1 MVGYTKKLRRKKQL
15 YYAEHREE
23 LLAKKKAEYRAK
35 HPKGL
40 RRKTAAAGE
49 SRRKGTS
56 KSKSKP
62 NSTDYY
68 ARHREEILLKRKQR
82 YQDNR
87 EEILLKRKQK
97 YHDNREEV
105 LLKRKQ
111 RYYDDRKAKGSSGE
125 HSKHTLNPEPTKRGT
140 EPRYFIKYSEGL
152 VLRLQKLEVSKDS
165 SEFDR
170 KRQNLEEVVSKIA
183 DTQRSQTTLDPRRLW
198 RRSSMCQNSSSLLPS
213 VAAYQGG
220 DSVGWEGDTTL
231 ISFTQC
237 QTNFLQE
244 DPMSSV
250 DFSDYKHDI
259 MIVEVDSQPDV
270 SSLLTKSQQKLD
282 EMLTRLETEATNQ

>member
-1 MVGYTKKLRRKKQL
+1 MVGYTKKQRRKKQL

-49 SRRKGTS
+49 PRRNGTS
-56 KSKSKP
+56 KSKSKL

-111 RYYDDRKAKGSSGE
+111 RYHDDRRAKGYTSRE
-125 HSKHTLNPEPTKRGT
+125 HSKHTLNLEPTKGET
-140 EPRYFIKYSEGL
+140 EPRYFVKYSEGL
-152 VLRLQKLEVSKDS
+152 VLRLQKLEVSKHPN
-165 SEFDR
+165 EFDR

-198 RRSSMCQNSSSLLPS
+198 RRSSMCRNSGSLLPNI
-213 VAAYQGG
+213 YQRG
-220 DSVGWEGDTTL
+220 DSVCQEGGSTL
-231 ISFTQC
+231 TNFTQC
-237 QTNFLQE
+237 QTNFSQE
-244 DPMSSV
+244 DPISSV

-259 MIVEVDSQPDV
+259 VIVEVDSQPDG

-282 EMLTRLETEATNQ
+282 KMLTQLETKATNQ

>member
-1 MVGYTKKLRRKKQL
+1 MVGYTKKQRRKKQL

-105 LLKRKQ
+105 LLKRKR
-111 RYYDDRKAKGSSGE
+111 RYHDDRKAKGSSRE
-125 HSKHTLNPEPTKRGT
+125 HSKYTLNPEPTKRGT
-140 EPRYFIKYSEGL
+140 EPRYFVKYSEGL

-165 SEFDR
+165 NEFDR

-183 DTQRSQTTLDPRRLW
+183 DTQRPQTTLDPRRLW
-198 RRSSMCQNSSSLLPS
+198 RRSSMCQNSGSLLPN

-220 DSVGWEGDTTL
+220 DSVRWEGDTTL

-237 QTNFLQE
+237 QTNFSQE

-259 MIVEVDSQPDV
+259 MIVKVDSQPDG

-282 EMLTRLETEATNQ
+282 EMLTRLETEAANQ